1 MDEKSAKTYI
11 EQIQADAK
19 RLTLKR
25 IKDDREENNR
35 VEIETKAE
43 EAGDNKKKA

>member
-11 EQIQADAK
+11 EQIQADAE

-25 IKDDREENNR
+25 LKDDKEEQDR
-35 VEIETKAE
+35 VEAETKAE
-43 EAGDNKKKA
+43 VAGDNKKKA

>member
-11 EQIQADAK
+11 EQIQADAE

-35 VEIETKAE
+35 VETETKAE
-43 EAGDNKKKA
+43 EVFLKNL